1 MKIIDTD
8 NHEETLQYLHDLT
21 SFTIKLEYNISKAIS
36 ILNKRKEDVEDLS
49 WVEMRT
55 KVYLEECDELIN
67 ILKGDSD
74 V

>member
-21 SFTIKLEYNISKAIS
+21 SFTIKLEHNISKAIS

-67 ILKGDSD
+67 ILKGESNE
-74 V
+74 